1 MKNIHVFIHA
11 FHFFLVSLLISFKI
25 GAVEKKEE
33 KIANLDENFLK
44 ELAADE
50 LAKEEQQK
58 KAAEK
63 KKQKAKSKAVQRI
76 AAQKKKDKKEA
87 ATAGADDDDDDTD
100 LSTFVNKNR
109 KTKKN

>member
-1 MKNIHVFIHA
+1 M
-11 FHFFLVSLLISFKI
+11 LISLKI

-63 KKQKAKSKAVQRI
+63 KKQKAKSKAAQRI

-100 LSTFVNKNR
+100 LSTFVNKSR

>member
-1 MKNIHVFIHA
+1 MYISTFLQLIFIL
-11 FHFFLVSLLISFKI
+11 FPLLILFKT

-50 LAKEEQQK
+50 MAKEEQQK
-58 KAAEK
+58 KAAER
-63 KKQKAKSKAVQRI
+63 KKQKAKSKATQRI
-76 AAQKKKDKKEA
+76 AAQKKKDKKDA